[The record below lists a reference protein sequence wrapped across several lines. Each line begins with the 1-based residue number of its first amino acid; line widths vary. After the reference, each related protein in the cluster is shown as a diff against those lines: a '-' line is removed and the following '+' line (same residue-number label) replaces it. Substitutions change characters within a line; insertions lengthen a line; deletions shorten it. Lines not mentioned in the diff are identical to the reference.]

1 MPLKKIAII
10 GGGAAG
16 MIAAAILSESS
27 TKFDIYLY
35 EKNEALGKKVMNSGG
50 GRCNITTGI
59 SSFTHLFSKYTRGS
73 HFLKHAIGFFPP
85 KKVMEWFIDHSLP
98 LKTEKDERVFP
109 LSDNG
114 KDVIKTFQ
122 SIFNKNNVH
131 ISYNTE
137 VTHITKKGEIFMLQA
152 NTQELSF
159 DSIIITTG
167 GDMNK
172 SKYSGYVLA
181 ELLGHTITPLAPSL
195 TSFKILESQFYK
207 LKGLTLSSV
216 EIQFSYLKKKYSVN
230 GDMIFTH
237 FGISGP
243 LIFAL
248 SSKLAF
254 QEISPENPITIKLIL
269 LKDTLT
275 DTCFTQLQTLFMQS
289 PKKQIDNIL
298 GSLFPSRFIETLLL
312 LQNINPQKRANEI
325 SKKEIRK
332 LADTFTNGFELILVN
347 RMPGDEFVTAGG
359 VSLLEVDGG
368 TMESKVH
375 KNLYFAGE
383 VLDIDGLT
391 GGFNLQAAWATGSV
405 AAQSIINNEA

>member
-1 MPLKKIAII
+1 MTVKKIAII

-27 TKFDIYLY
+27 VKFDVCLY
-35 EKNEALGKKVMNSGG
+35 EKNDVLGKKVMSSGG

-59 SSFTHLFSKYTRGS
+59 SSFPHLFSKYTRGS
-73 HFLKHAIGFFPP
+73 HFLKYAIGFFPP
-85 KKVMEWFIDHSLP
+85 KKVMDWFINHSLP
-98 LKTEKDERVFP
+98 LKTEKDDRVFP
-109 LSDNG
+109 RSDKG
-114 KDVIKTFQ
+114 KDVIKTFL
-122 SIFNKNNVH
+122 SLFNKNNVH
-131 ISYNTE
+131 IIYNSE
-137 VTHITKKGEIFMLQA
+137 VTHIIKKEKTFILQT
-152 NTQELSF
+152 NTQEKLF

-181 ELLGHTITPLAPSL
+181 ELLGHTVTPLAPSL
-195 TSFKILESQFYK
+195 TSFKIFESQFYN
-207 LKGLTLSSV
+207 LKGLTLTSIS
-216 EIQFSYLKKKYSVN
+216 IQFSCLKKKYSIN

-254 QEISPENPITIKLIL
+254 QKISPENPFTIKLVL

-275 DTCFTQLQTLFMQS
+275 DACFTDLQKLFIQS

-312 LQNINPQKRANEI
+312 LQNINPQKKANEI

-332 LADTFTNGFELILVN
+332 LADTFTNGFELTLVN

-359 VSLLEVDGG
+359 VSLLEVDGK
-368 TMESKVH
+368 TMESKIH

-405 AAQSIINNEA
+405 AAQSVINKGV

>member
-1 MPLKKIAII
+1 
-10 GGGAAG
+10 
-16 MIAAAILSESS
+16 
-27 TKFDIYLY
+27 
-35 EKNEALGKKVMNSGG
+35 
-50 GRCNITTGI
+50 
-59 SSFTHLFSKYTRGS
+59 
-73 HFLKHAIGFFPP
+73 
-85 KKVMEWFIDHSLP
+85 
-98 LKTEKDERVFP
+98 
-109 LSDNG
+109 
-114 KDVIKTFQ
+114 
-122 SIFNKNNVH
+122 
-131 ISYNTE
+131 
-137 VTHITKKGEIFMLQA
+137 MLQA

>member
-1 MPLKKIAII
+1 MTIKKIAII

-16 MIAAAILSESS
+16 MIAAAILSESHM
-27 TKFDIYLY
+27 KFDIYLY
-35 EKNEALGKKVMNSGG
+35 EKNEVLGKKVMSSGG

-73 HFLKHAIGFFPP
+73 RFLKYAIGFFPP

-98 LKTEKDERVFP
+98 LKTEKDNRVFP
-109 LSDNG
+109 CSDNG

-131 ISYNTE
+131 IVYNTE
-137 VTHITKKGEIFMLQA
+137 VTDIIKKDKTFRLQS
-152 NTQELSF
+152 NNKEMSF

-167 GDMNK
+167 GNIHL
-172 SKYSGYVLA
+172 KYSGYILA

-195 TSFKILESQFYK
+195 TSFKILESQFYD
-207 LKGLTLSSV
+207 LKGISLSSI
-216 EIQFSYLKKKYSVN
+216 EIKFSYLKKKYCIN

-248 SSKLAF
+248 SSQLAF
-254 QEISPENPITIKLIL
+254 QKITLEQPITIKVIL
-269 LKDTLT
+269 LKDTVM
-275 DTCFTQLQTLFMQS
+275 DACFHQLQELFIQS
-289 PKKQIDNIL
+289 TKKKIDNIL
-298 GSLFPSRFIETLLL
+298 GGLFPSRFIEVLLR
-312 LQNINPQKRANEI
+312 LQNIHPKKRANEI
-325 SKKEIRK
+325 NKKEIRK
-332 LADTFTNGFELILVN
+332 LADTFTNGFEITLVN

-359 VSLLEVDGG
+359 VSLLEVDKL
-368 TMESKVH
+368 TMESKIH
-375 KNLYFAGE
+375 ENLYFAGE
-383 VLDIDGLT
+383 ILDIDGLT

-405 AAQSIINNEA
+405 AAQSIMNKE